1 MEGVVRA
8 NVSGLKKSRNVIG
21 LKTFLPGGWQKDCK
35 TEQVQLVCNAY
46 GYDRNGN
53 RTFKETISGRTEY
66 EYDSRNRLEMVRY
79 PDRWEK
85 FGYDLAGNRKSRVT
99 GEGEENYTYDVR
111 NRLLQVVRTAGNG
124 APMMAEGVPAGSI
137 LDGSGSAEHETARE
151 TKNINMSSDNMKW
164 KGNWQ
169 ISKEEVWKYEYD
181 RQGNLLKDNH
191 AEYSYDGFNRM
202 EKAETFTGKIQVN
215 HYDAEGLRHEMEEN
229 GRLVSFIFSARE
241 VVAEREKESTI
252 RYIRGYDIVCSDSEC
267 ARMYYHY
274 VCDEGGSTSHVLDET
289 GKVLNQYEYDAFGNL
304 IKVQE
309 EVNNRFLYVGQQYDA
324 VTMQYYLRARYYNPV
339 VARFTQ
345 EDTYR
350 GDGLNLYA
358 YCRNNP
364 VGYYDP
370 SGYDSCPNKGGKI
383 IGPNGT
389 QITPEYDK
397 LVYGGYYGRKDERR
411 QNYSNNGIYNKA
423 DYHGKKDNPIKSKA
437 PKNGKKALGNSVPIG
452 TNTKRRVGISDGEI
466 VVFDNT
472 RDEEFHAHVRPWK
485 KLSNQMKA
493 ALKKAGMVNKKGKII
508 K

>member
-1 MEGVVRA
+1 
-8 NVSGLKKSRNVIG
+8 
-21 LKTFLPGGWQKDCK
+21 
-35 TEQVQLVCNAY
+35 
-46 GYDRNGN
+46 
-53 RTFKETISGRTEY
+53 
-66 EYDSRNRLEMVRY
+66 MVRY

-370 SGYDSCPNKGGKI
+370 SGYDTCGDSKSGSTKNL
-383 IGPNGT
+383 NGA
-389 QITPEYDK
+389 I
-397 LVYGGYYGRKDERR
+397 
-411 QNYSNNGIYNKA
+411 NNGQPLDNHKIVPNTEASSLDATKHPPNSSA
-423 DYHGKKDNPIKSKA
+423 DLLNPDGSVKQRRYYDADGRAQMDIDFNHIDDGTHEFPHIHIWDWSKKPPRQDSRN
-437 PKNGKKALGNSVPIG
+437 
-452 TNTKRRVGISDGEI
+452 
-466 VVFDNT
+466 
-472 RDEEFHAHVRPWK
+472 
-485 KLSNQMKA
+485 
-493 ALKKAGMVNKKGKII
+493 
-508 K
+508 